1 VKRRTF
7 IAGVGSTAAWPFA
20 ARAQQG
26 DRVRRIG
33 VLISGDEPQAQ
44 ARVAALAEGLEK
56 LGWIDGRN
64 ISIDY
69 RWSFDTDRLRAY
81 ATELAGMTPDVL
93 LAGGAAPL
101 VALQRAMETI
111 PIVFAVVPDPVA
123 NGFVA
128 SVARP
133 GGNITGFATYEQTIS
148 VKWLELLKE
157 IAPRV
162 TRVTFMYDPANP
174 SWPGYLRPIE
184 AAARSLGM
192 QVSAQAVQNT
202 AEIERALDAGA
213 SVLND
218 GLIVLS
224 SPIVETNR
232 KQIIALAAKH
242 RLPAI
247 YHFREYVEDG
257 GLASYGADQFDLYRR
272 AATYVDRVLKGDK
285 PSDLPVQFATKIELV
300 INLKTAKALGLTIPE
315 TLLATADEVIQ

>member
-1 VKRRTF
+1 
-7 IAGVGSTAAWPFA
+7 
-20 ARAQQG
+20 
-26 DRVRRIG
+26 
-33 VLISGDEPQAQ
+33 
-44 ARVAALAEGLEK
+44 
-56 LGWIDGRN
+56 
-64 ISIDY
+64 
-69 RWSFDTDRLRAY
+69 
-81 ATELAGMTPDVL
+81 MMPDVL
-93 LAGGAAPL
+93 LAGGGAPL
-101 VALQRAMETI
+101 VALQKATQTI
-111 PIVFAVVPDPVA
+111 PIVFATVPDPVA

-184 AAARSLGM
+184 AAAPSLGM
-192 QVSAQAVQNT
+192 QVSAQAVHNP
-202 AEIERALDAGA
+202 AEIEAVLDAQARALNGG
-213 SVLND
+213 V
-218 GLIVLS
+218 IVLA
-224 SPIVETNR
+224 SPLVETDR

-285 PSDLPVQFATKIELV
+285 PSDLPVQFATKFELA
-300 INLKTAKALGLTIPE
+300 INLRTAKALGLTIPE